1 MTTQLGV
8 LSNPSPLIAH
18 CKAFSVFAFLMILL
32 GPGVAFVGFCFIMNF
47 QMRLRPV
54 KELMFSFPYLYKWAQ
69 QQLATH
75 KSLSFLP
82 LSIVLS

>member
-1 MTTQLGV
+1 
-8 LSNPSPLIAH
+8 
-18 CKAFSVFAFLMILL
+18 MILL

-54 KELMFSFPYLYKWAQ
+54 KELMFSVPSLYKWAQ
-69 QQLATH
+69 QQLATQ